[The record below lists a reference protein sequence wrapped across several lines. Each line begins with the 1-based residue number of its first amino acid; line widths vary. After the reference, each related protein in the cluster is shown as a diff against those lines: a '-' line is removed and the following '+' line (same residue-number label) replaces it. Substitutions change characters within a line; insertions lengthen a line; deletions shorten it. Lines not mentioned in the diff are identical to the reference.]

1 MTSVAV
7 RKVNDVEVRPPPA
20 LKKDKRRVKGA
31 QLFAEPFA
39 NIFVCARKKS
49 GKSVVIFNILK
60 SCIDKHTTV
69 VFFVSTLYKDPV
81 YRSML
86 ELCKQNGI
94 NTLCYTSLK
103 EGQTDHLQ
111 DLVDC
116 LEAKAEEE
124 FKAQEEGDGKAEC
137 KLLFEGEDDEDEED
151 KPKKSKFISPD
162 YLIIFDDLSDEL
174 KSRSLI
180 TLLKKNRHWK
190 MKIVVSSQYYHDL
203 LPESRLQ
210 IDYLLIFKNITEDK
224 LLLMHKN
231 ANLAID
237 PQLFVKLY
245 HFATQKPY
253 SFFWVDCIN
262 DQFRRNFNTQLV
274 PSS

>member
-1 MTSVAV
+1 MTSVSL
-7 RKVNDVEVRPPPA
+7 KKLNNVEVRPPPT
-20 LKKDKRRVKGA
+20 LQKEGRRVKGEK
-31 QLFAEPFA
+31 LFAEPYA

-60 SCIDKHTTV
+60 SCIDKNTTV

-86 ELCKQNGI
+86 KLCKDNGI

-103 EGQTDHLQ
+103 EGQVDHLQ

-116 LEAKAEEE
+116 LEAEAEEE
-124 FKAQEEGDGKAEC
+124 FKKEEEGDEKKEC
-137 KLLFEGEDDEDEED
+137 RLLFEGEEDEEED
-151 KPKKSKFISPD
+151 KPKRKSKFLAPE

-237 PQLFVKLY
+237 PGVFVKLY
-245 HFATQKPY
+245 HFATQKPF

-262 DQFRRNFNTQLV
+262 DRFRRNFNTELEV
-274 PSS
+274 K